1 MPAKS
6 FFGSPKPAFRYEL
19 LSTKTGQPTAVKLP
33 DQVTLL
39 LPGERPSRP
48 SDIIKVGESV
58 KTGQKLSW
66 SNETGPSVVS
76 SVTGTISAV
85 APHMGDYGRKST
97 AVTIKVDK
105 TDDPDDAF
113 AEIAG
118 TPDLATVVDY
128 LSSAPGGGQWAGLA
142 DDKKPIHTI
151 VIYGGDADLLVDTN
165 LYALKTHIADVDHG
179 IKILKQISGVGKII
193 LAVPGESFQNV
204 DGHFSAEIKAVPNT
218 YPMGQPLMVYYH
230 LFGRI
235 LDQGQTFEDA
245 GVFFVRAE
253 AVAALGKAYT
263 DGRVP
268 VEKTLSVVDKKGQKR
283 LVSVRIGTP
292 IGAVLSML
300 DVKLKDRDR
309 IIFGGPMTGTA
320 VYSMEQPVLP
330 DTDAIIVQDSDDIIL
345 SSDYPCINCG
355 DCIPV
360 CPSNI
365 AVNLL
370 IRFLEAGQYQEGA
383 DLYDL
388 YSCVECGLCSYVCV
402 SRIPILQY
410 IKLAKFELARTIPAE
425 EEND

>member
-1 MPAKS
+1 
-6 FFGSPKPAFRYEL
+6 
-19 LSTKTGQPTAVKLP
+19 
-33 DQVTLL
+33 
-39 LPGERPSRP
+39 
-48 SDIIKVGESV
+48 
-58 KTGQKLSW
+58 
-66 SNETGPSVVS
+66 
-76 SVTGTISAV
+76 V
-85 APHMGDYGRKST
+85 ASHLGDYGSKST
-97 AVTIKVDK
+97 TITIKVDK
-105 TDDPDDAF
+105 TDDPDSAF
-113 AEIAG
+113 AEAVD
-118 TPDLATVVDY
+118 TPDLKTLIGY
-128 LSSAPGGGQWAGLA
+128 LSSAPGGGQWAKLA
-142 DDKKPIHTI
+142 DEKKSIHTI

-165 LYALKTHIADVDHG
+165 LYILKSRIADVDNG
-179 IKILKQISGVGKII
+179 IKILKQVSGLDKII

-204 DGHFSAEIKAVPNT
+204 DGHFNAEVRAVPND

-245 GVFFVRAE
+245 GVLFVRAE
-253 AVAALGKAYT
+253 AVAALGKAYS

-268 VEKTLSVVDKKGQKR
+268 VEKILSVVDKEGNKK
-283 LVSVRIGTP
+283 LLAARIGTP

-300 DVKLKDRDR
+300 NIKLKDRDR

-320 VYSMEQPVLP
+320 VFSVEQPILP
-330 DTDAIIVQDSDDIIL
+330 DTDAIIVQDSDDIVL

-388 YSCVECGLCSYVCV
+388 YSCVDCGLCSFVCP

>member
-1 MPAKS
+1 
-6 FFGSPKPAFRYEL
+6 
-19 LSTKTGQPTAVKLP
+19 
-33 DQVTLL
+33 
-39 LPGERPSRP
+39 
-48 SDIIKVGESV
+48 
-58 KTGQKLSW
+58 
-66 SNETGPSVVS
+66 
-76 SVTGTISAV
+76 V

-355 DCIPV
+355 DCILV